1 VAVESP
7 TAEVVS
13 GDCRSSDVLTQLESS
28 APSNPYQFVGEIDGT
43 LDTAPPV
50 AVVVRDPSTTEP
62 IACAQFD

>member
-1 VAVESP
+1 
-7 TAEVVS
+7 
-13 GDCRSSDVLTQLESS
+13 VLTQLESS